1 MSLNRDTRWLF
12 WVLSKS
18 VYSFRM
24 LCIWRLLHAA
34 SNVKLIDRFFLFLIF
49 LVYSFSF
56 TFTSSDSARAQSIAL
71 ELVANNLANPVA
83 ITHAGDGSGRLFIA
97 LQDGQIVIYNG
108 TQILPTPFLDIS
120 SLVSCCGERGLL
132 SVAFHPNYVNNG
144 FFYVN
149 YTDNNGNTVI
159 ARYTVSANPN
169 IANPSSAFILLTIQ
183 QPFSNHNG
191 GQLQFG
197 PDGYLYI
204 GMGDGGSGGDPPG

>member
-24 LCIWRLLHAA
+24 LCIWRLIHTA

-56 TFTSSDSARAQSIAL
+56 TFTSGDSARAQSIAL
-71 ELVANNLANPVA
+71 ELVANNLNNPVA
-83 ITHAGDGSGRLFIA
+83 ITHAGDGRLFIT

-108 TQILPTPFLDIS
+108 TQILSTPFLDIS

-132 SVAFHPNYVNNG
+132 SVAFHPNYVNNV

-159 ARYTVSANPN
+159 
-169 IANPSSAFILLTIQ
+169 
-183 QPFSNHNG
+183 
-191 GQLQFG
+191 
-197 PDGYLYI
+197 
-204 GMGDGGSGGDPPG
+204 